1 MKIDSL
7 ELQRLAAAQPR
18 LDMYTSIHKALRACM
33 AETLV
38 ALGRADTADD
48 AQTQSAAQ
56 RVTDLLG
63 LCEAHLDKE
72 NKFVHAAMEARAPGS
87 SDALAHEHVE
97 HEAHIAQLREGAA
110 ALHDAPVSTRPL
122 AAQRLYQ
129 ALALFVADNFRHMH
143 VEETAHNA
151 VLWAHYSDA
160 ELAAIHDELVASI
173 PPQELMA
180 ALRWMVPSFNAAER
194 LGFLADVQAK
204 APAPAFDA
212 ILQVARAHLD
222 DSDWHQLCTGLRLLA
237 VPGLVQA

>member
-1 MKIDSL
+1 MKIDAL

-18 LDMYTSIHKALRACM
+18 LDLYTSIHKALRACM
-33 AETLV
+33 ADTLV
-38 ALGRADTADD
+38 ALGRADTGDD
-48 AQTQSAAQ
+48 AQTQSAVQ
-56 RVTDLLG
+56 RVLDLLD
-63 LCEAHLDKE
+63 LCEGHLAKE

-87 SDALAHEHVE
+87 SDALDHEHAE

-110 ALHDAPVSTRPL
+110 ALRDAPVSARPV

-129 ALALFVADNFRHMH
+129 ALALFVADNFRHMQ

-194 LGFLADVQAK
+194 IGFLADVQAK
-204 APAPAFDA
+204 APAPAFEA
-212 ILQVARAHLD
+212 MLQVARATLD
-222 DSDWHQLCTGLRLLA
+222 DSDWHQLCTGLRLPA